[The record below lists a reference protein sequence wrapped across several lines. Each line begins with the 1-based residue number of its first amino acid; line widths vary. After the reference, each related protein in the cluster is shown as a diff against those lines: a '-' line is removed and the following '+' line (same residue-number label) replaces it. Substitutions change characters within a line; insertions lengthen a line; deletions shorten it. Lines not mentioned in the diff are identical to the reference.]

1 MYPMPYAWFLASC
14 SMGSHMFLLLIL
26 DLVFPS
32 YFQSL
37 RILPGLLLAEIA
49 FGVLW
54 PPFYLGYSP
63 IESWDS
69 LSGYVHPGIAC
80 LAFWASVWLGAFWAS
95 LSHYPSLLGV
105 YSSVTFC

>member
-14 SMGSHMFLLLIL
+14 SMGSHMFLLLFL
-26 DLVFPS
+26 YLAFPY

-37 RILPGLLLAEIA
+37 RIPPGLPCGDSSHCWGSVAPLLSRV
-49 FGVLW
+49 F
-54 PPFYLGYSP
+54 S

-80 LAFWASVWLGAFWAS
+80 LAFQASGWPGAFWAS
-95 LSHYPSLLGV
+95 LSDYPSKHDLLLN
-105 YSSVTFC
+105 